1 MKKYISIVLCVIFA
15 LLLVSCAKGNADK
28 IDNKEDILTVTEAVE
43 NSKNKDEINPDLE
56 YNGTPGI
63 DTNYVT
69 SDTLICYFSCTGATA
84 QIASYISNSTGGD
97 MFEIIPK
104 LPYTIDD
111 LDYSNNESR
120 SYTEDKNND
129 SRPEMISHITSWESY
144 KTVYIGYPIWYGNAP
159 KIIYTFMDNYDCS
172 GKKIIPFCTSDS
184 TDITQSVNNLKQL
197 CPNANWQKGT
207 RFSRNTTETDI
218 NNWIN

>member
-1 MKKYISIVLCVIFA
+1 MKKYISIILCIVFA
-15 LLLVSCAKGNADK
+15 FLLVSCANSNADNSK
-28 IDNKEDILTVTEAVE
+28 NKNENSITNDAVLE
-43 NSKNKDEINPDLE
+43 SKNKDEINPNID

-69 SDTLICYFSCTGATA
+69 SDILICYFSCTGNTA

-97 MFEIIPK
+97 LFEIIPN
-104 LPYTIDD
+104 LPYTTDD
-111 LDYSNNESR
+111 LDYSNSNSR
-120 SYTEDKNND
+120 SYIEDKD
-129 SRPEMISHITSWESY
+129 SSSRPDIFSNVTSWESY

-172 GKKIIPFCTSDS
+172 GKKIIPFCTSES

-207 RFSRNTTETDI
+207 RFSKNTTETDI
-218 NNWIN
+218 NNWIK